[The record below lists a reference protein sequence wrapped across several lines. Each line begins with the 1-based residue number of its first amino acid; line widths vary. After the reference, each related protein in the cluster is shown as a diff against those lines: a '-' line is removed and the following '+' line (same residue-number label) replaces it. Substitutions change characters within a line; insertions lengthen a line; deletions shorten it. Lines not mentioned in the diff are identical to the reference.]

1 MPPLTNL
8 RVAQIFEQVADLL
21 EATGESP
28 YKVQAYRRVAR
39 NIGRL
44 EEDLHQLAAQG
55 RLTEIP
61 GVGTEIEK
69 KIREILQTG
78 KLGYL
83 ERLKAELPGVLTLME
98 VPGIGPKTAYR
109 LSQELGIRTIEDLEA
124 ALQKGDEFW
133 ARVPRFTPRL
143 VENIR
148 RGLEAYRRRSP
159 RLPLGQAVV
168 FFEEL
173 RRSLIQAG
181 ARRVEAAGSLRR
193 YEETV
198 GDLDLVA
205 VGADPEELARRL
217 AGDPDIQ
224 AAETAGPGWV
234 RVRLA
239 PGVNGDIYVADEEN
253 FGAVLVWATGNLEHL
268 RQLESRLAGAGYKLT
283 GQGLLGPGGRPVKT
297 PAEDPVYE
305 LAGWPYIPPELRS
318 GTEEF
323 APDVAR
329 RLENLV
335 ALEDIRGDLQSHTD
349 WSDGGASLEAMVR
362 AAAARGFEY
371 LAITDHSAG
380 RANAGGLNP
389 ERLGAQR
396 AAIEALNGRLRAEGR
411 RIRVLAGVEVD
422 IRADGG
428 LDLPP
433 EALAPLDVVVG
444 SLHTALTQPP
454 ERVTERLLRAV
465 GTGLIHILGH
475 PTARLIGSREPV
487 QFDREAVFRAAAEA
501 GVALEINGNPDR
513 LDLNPADIRL
523 ARRLGACF
531 AVNTDAHY
539 PTNFDFIKFGVM
551 MARKAWVR
559 RDEVINT
566 RDLDQLFE
574 WLRRRR

>member
-1 MPPLTNL
+1 MPQLTNL

-21 EATGESP
+21 EAKGESP

-44 EEDLHQLAAQG
+44 EEDLHELAAQG

-69 KIREILQTG
+69 KIREVLETG

-98 VPGIGPKTAYR
+98 IPGIGPKTAYR

-133 ARVPRFTPRL
+133 AKVPRFTPRL

-159 RLPLGQAVV
+159 RLPLGQAVI

-173 RRSLIQAG
+173 GRSLAQAG

-198 GDLDLVA
+198 GDLDLV
-205 VGADPEELARRL
+205 VCADPEELAQRL
-217 AGDPDIQ
+217 AGEPDVQ
-224 AAETAGPGWV
+224 AAETAGPGWI

-239 PGVNGDIYVADEEN
+239 SGVNADIYVANEEN

-283 GQGLLGPGGRPVKT
+283 GQGLFGPGGRAVKT
-297 PAEDPVYE
+297 PVEEAVYE
-305 LAGWPYIPPELRS
+305 LAGCPYIPPELRA
-318 GTEEF
+318 GAEEF
-323 APDVAR
+323 GPDVAR

-335 ALEDIRGDLQSHTD
+335 TLKDIRGDLQCHTD

-389 ERLGAQR
+389 DRLTAQR
-396 AAIEALNGRLRAEGR
+396 AAIESLNSRLRAEGR
-411 RIRVLAGVEVD
+411 EIRVLAGIEAD

-433 EALAPLDVVVG
+433 EALAPLDVVIG

-454 ERVTERLLRAV
+454 ERMTQRLLRAV
-465 GTGLIHILGH
+465 GSGLIHILGH

-487 QFDREAVFRAAAEA
+487 EFDREAVFRAAAEA
-501 GVALEINGNPDR
+501 GVALEINANPDR

-523 ARRLGACF
+523 ARRLGARF
-531 AVNTDAHY
+531 AINTDAHY

-551 MARKAWVR
+551 MARKAWVC